1 MFLLNIARSG
11 KVTTFLNKNYG
22 KIAHMLRVY
31 AISGYFN
38 AGCLDAGIT
47 IQFSGSIKAS
57 VNLIRGEPTWIN
69 LVTQVMA
76 VNWRLLIFHNPLDEF
91 HENKNNIYNRFNLYL
106 SWVNQMKPK
115 TKIILAFALILI
127 IVLPSIGLIYYYGP
141 TEVSPNS
148 SFIANDL
155 AYSKTKGFGPYL
167 YQDFRVGNSTG
178 DSRLVVT
185 QLEFAGYGNNHSMI
199 HNSTFTFNSSNPSL
213 ELGENFFLFLI
224 SNNSHPLG
232 MKILSVTLE
241 NRSISYTAPVLQVSK
256 YVSQG
261 NTGISFN
268 WLFPQ
273 RYSVNPQFTYT
284 MAIKVQL
291 YSFFGPLYFSMGTYT
306 LHASQFPI
314 IIKYN

>member
-1 MFLLNIARSG
+1 MWWSVGDIHGRSCYHYNERSLQQCIQEGLHG
-11 KVTTFLNKNYG
+11 KQ
-22 KIAHMLRVY
+22 
-31 AISGYFN
+31 FN
-38 AGCLDAGIT
+38 FH
-47 IQFSGSIKAS
+47 IQQQQSI
-57 VNLIRGEPTWIN
+57 
-69 LVTQVMA
+69 
-76 VNWRLLIFHNPLDEF
+76 
-91 HENKNNIYNRFNLYL
+91 
-106 SWVNQMKPK
+106 
-115 TKIILAFALILI
+115 
-127 IVLPSIGLIYYYGP
+127 
-141 TEVSPNS
+141 
-148 SFIANDL
+148 
-155 AYSKTKGFGPYL
+155 
-167 YQDFRVGNSTG
+167 FRT
-178 DSRLVVT
+178 
-185 QLEFAGYGNNHSMI
+185 
-199 HNSTFTFNSSNPSL
+199 
-213 ELGENFFLFLI
+213 GENFFLFLI

-256 YVSQG
+256 YASHG